1 MQLLGKCSSLSTQ
14 LSIYK
19 KEPSELAFYL
29 RVYAS
34 IIIVVSAQVKFI
46 SRVNDYRERHLADI
60 SDKSD
65 TKLMEPH

>member
-29 RVYAS
+29 CVYAS